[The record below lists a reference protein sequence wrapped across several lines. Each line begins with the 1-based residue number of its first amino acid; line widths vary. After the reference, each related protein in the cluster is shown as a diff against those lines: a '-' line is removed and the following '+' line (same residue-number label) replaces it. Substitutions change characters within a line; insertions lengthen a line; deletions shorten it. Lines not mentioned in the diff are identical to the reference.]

1 MKAQKKVSKQ
11 TEASRRRLS
20 QIYVVAAQLFCDKG
34 FDATSMS
41 DIADAVGI
49 TKAGIY
55 HFVPGGKK
63 DLLFAVMSYAMDR
76 LEENVITPAR
86 AITDAEKRL
95 RSIIINHARLITGS
109 SGPDGHSPVTI
120 VVEEV
125 AGLAPAQ
132 LRKINQRK
140 RAYLDLVR
148 STLQQLKDEGRL
160 KDVDVTVAAFGLFG
174 MLLWLS
180 RWFQPDGRLTS
191 EQVAEEISKIA
202 FGGLLRPQARLGRR
216 D

>member
-1 MKAQKKVSKQ
+1 MKAQKKASKQ
-11 TEASRRRLS
+11 TETSRRRLG
-20 QIYVVAAQLFCDKG
+20 QIYVVAAHLFCDKG

-55 HFVPGGKK
+55 HFIPGGKK
-63 DLLFAVMSYAMDR
+63 DLLFAVMNYGMDR
-76 LEENVITPAR
+76 LEEIVMTPAR

-95 RSIIINHARLITGS
+95 RSIIINHAGLITGG

-120 VVEEV
+120 VVDEV
-125 AGLAPAQ
+125 TGLAPAQ

-148 STLQQLKDEGRL
+148 STLQQLKDEGKL
-160 KDVDVTVAAFGLFG
+160 KDVDVTVAAFSLFG

-180 RWFQPDGRLTS
+180 RWFHPDGRLTS

-202 FGGLLRPQARLGRR
+202 LGGLLRPQARLGRR

>member
-1 MKAQKKVSKQ
+1 MKAQKKVGKQ
-11 TEASRRRLS
+11 TDASRRRLS
-20 QIYVVAAQLFCDKG
+20 QIYQVAAGLFCDKG

-63 DLLFAVMSYAMDR
+63 DLFFAVMSYGMDL
-76 LEENVITPAR
+76 LEENVMTPAR

-95 RSIIINHARLITGS
+95 RSIIINHARLIADG

-120 VVEEV
+120 VIDEV

-148 STLQQLKDEGRL
+148 GTLQQLKDEGKL
-160 KDVDVTVAAFGLFG
+160 KDVDVTVAAFSLFG

-191 EQVAEEISKIA
+191 EQVAEEIRKIA
-202 FGGLLRPQARLGRR
+202 LGGLLRPQARLGRR